1 MLLAARLE
9 PAAALLGL
17 SGALLLAFVLSF
29 PANELLLPLAVLI
42 TTAGSSLSA
51 GFAAAGAPALANGM
65 PPLTALCAA
74 LFTLFHWPCSTTVLT
89 IRRETGSLRWTLL
102 AILIPTAVG
111 VFLCAAVHAVGAW
124 LL

>member
-1 MLLAARLE
+1 MKNSVNLKDLKDAAMLHDLAERLVKE
-9 PAAALLGL
+9 YKPDVVIT
-17 SGALLLAFVLSF
+17 AFGDMG
-29 PANELLLPLAVLI
+29 
-42 TTAGSSLSA
+42 TSS
-51 GFAAAGAPALANGM
+51 
-65 PPLTALCAA
+65 
-74 LFTLFHWPCSTTVLT
+74 STTVLT